1 MPIVS
6 SSGAMISYEVH
17 GAVDAPAVLFINSI
31 GTRRELWDRQ
41 RLALETN
48 YRVILYDARG
58 HGASSVPVGDYSI
71 AQLAHDALAILDAER
86 LAAAHVCG
94 ISLGGLTAL
103 WLGVHAP
110 DRVRS
115 LVLANTGARI
125 GSVESWT
132 ARIALVREGGMKAV
146 ADLAMPLWFTD
157 AFRAR
162 EAGTVQQFRQMVESC
177 PVNGYLGCCA
187 ALRDEDLR
195 EALGSVRCPV
205 LAIAGAHDRA
215 TAPELLHLVKQRVP
229 QSHLV
234 TLDAAHLS
242 NVEQDVA
249 FNASLSSFL
258 AGPA

>member
-6 SSGAMISYEVH
+6 SSGAVISYEVH

-41 RLALETN
+41 RRALETS
-48 YRVILYDARG
+48 YRVIQYDARG
-58 HGASSVPVGDYSI
+58 HGASSVPAGDYSI
-71 AQLAHDALAILDAER
+71 AQLGHDALAILDAER
-86 LAAAHVCG
+86 LAAAQVCG

-132 ARIALVREGGMKAV
+132 ARIALGREGGMKAV

-157 AFRAR
+157 GFRAR
-162 EAGTVQQFRQMVESC
+162 EAATVQQFREMVEAC
-177 PVNGYLGCCA
+177 PVEGYLGCCA

-195 EALGSVRCPV
+195 EVLGSIRCPV
-205 LAIAGAHDRA
+205 LAIPGAHDRA
-215 TAPELLHLVKQRVP
+215 TAPELLHLVNQRVP
-229 QSHLV
+229 QSRLV

-242 NVEQDVA
+242 NVEQDA
-249 FNASLSSFL
+249 GFNASLSAFL
-258 AGPA
+258 AAHA